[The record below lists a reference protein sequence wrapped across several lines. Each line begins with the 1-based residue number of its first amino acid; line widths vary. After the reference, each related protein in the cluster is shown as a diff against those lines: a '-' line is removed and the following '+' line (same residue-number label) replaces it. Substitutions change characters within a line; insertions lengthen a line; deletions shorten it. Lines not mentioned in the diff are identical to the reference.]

1 MKIDIPCQRIQM
13 VPRDKI
19 QANNYNPNHVPKDKM
34 ELLKQSIID
43 NGFCFPIVTIWSE
56 EDGKYII
63 IDGFH
68 RYAMCQP
75 EWLDIDPVPVV
86 VLKHD
91 ISQRMAA
98 TIQFNKARGVHEL
111 DGDADIVRS
120 LVKQGMSD
128 ADICQ
133 HLGIDAETELRYKQL
148 TGIVELFRKVNYSV
162 SWSSDGDEKDGGGRI
177 RLTDDLQPFCEPY
190 HENI

>member
-1 MKIDIPCQRIQM
+1 
-13 VPRDKI
+13 
-19 QANNYNPNHVPKDKM
+19 
-34 ELLKQSIID
+34 
-43 NGFCFPIVTIWSE
+43 
-56 EDGKYII
+56 
-63 IDGFH
+63 
-68 RYAMCQP
+68 MCHP

-111 DGDADIVRS
+111 DGAADIVRS

-162 SWSSDGDEKDGGGRI
+162 SWSSDGDGKD
-177 RLTDDLQPFCEPY
+177 EPG
-190 HENI
+190 NQAG

>member
-68 RYAMCQP
+68 RYTMCQP

-111 DGDADIVRS
+111 DGDADI
-120 LVKQGMSD
+120 
-128 ADICQ
+128 CQ

-162 SWSSDGDEKDGGGRI
+162 SWSSDGDEKDG
-177 RLTDDLQPFCEPY
+177 DDAVKPAKS
-190 HENI
+190 

>member
-68 RYAMCQP
+68 RYTMCQP
-75 EWLDIDPVPVV
+75 EWLDI
-86 VLKHD
+86 
-91 ISQRMAA
+91 
-98 TIQFNKARGVHEL
+98 HEL

-162 SWSSDGDEKDGGGRI
+162 SWSSDGDEKDGG
-177 RLTDDLQPFCEPY
+177 ESA
-190 HENI
+190 

>member
-19 QANNYNPNHVPKDKM
+19 QANNYNPNHVPRDKM

-68 RYAMCQP
+68 RYTMCQP

-162 SWSSDGDEKDGGGRI
+162 SWSSDGDEKDG
-177 RLTDDLQPFCEPY
+177 
-190 HENI
+190 ENPLNR

>member
-68 RYAMCQP
+68 RYTMCQP
-75 EWLDIDPVPVV
+75 EWLV
-86 VLKHD
+86 VLREGH
-91 ISQRMAA
+91 
-98 TIQFNKARGVHEL
+98 
-111 DGDADIVRS
+111 
-120 LVKQGMSD
+120 
-128 ADICQ
+128 
-133 HLGIDAETELRYKQL
+133 
-148 TGIVELFRKVNYSV
+148 VN
-162 SWSSDGDEKDGGGRI
+162 
-177 RLTDDLQPFCEPY
+177 
-190 HENI
+190 

>member
-13 VPRDKI
+13 VPRDMI

-68 RYAMCQP
+68 RYTMCQP

-162 SWSSDGDEKDGGGRI
+162 SWSSDGDEKDG
-177 RLTDDLQPFCEPY
+177 DDAVKPAKS
-190 HENI
+190 